1 MGSALLRKK
10 NNYTFDGVR
19 ERVQLVCKSS
29 GDVAPNGLCAGP
41 DLGPFII
48 VHRLAEIF
56 SHDVANLKF
65 YFKEPRRQSLRL
77 RTAFN
82 LLLPILPPNERK
94 IELVWE
100 FVKIHLPSTM
110 VAWHDSLRPFIARP
124 GISSEIDSTC
134 RWWTWTRMFTDF
146 SILLLRAAFLHS
158 GRVNKFKPFYD
169 KIYLLNVR

>member
-56 SHDVANLKF
+56 SHDVANLKI
-65 YFKEPRRQSLRL
+65 YFEEPRRQSLRL

-82 LLLPILPPNERK
+82 LLLPTLPPPNERK
-94 IELVWE
+94 KLNLCENLSRFTCHQRWLRDMTLYGLLLPVPAFLRRLIRHVDDELE
-100 FVKIHLPSTM
+100 RECLPISRFFSFVPRSYI
-110 VAWHDSLRPFIARP
+110 P
-124 GISSEIDSTC
+124 GEWTISSRFMT
-134 RWWTWTRMFTDF
+134 
-146 SILLLRAAFLHS
+146 
-158 GRVNKFKPFYD
+158 KF
-169 KIYLLNVR
+169 IS